1 MGSFRVVGPGRAGQ
15 SMHLALSA
23 AGWSAEPPLRRG
35 DSLQLA
41 AAEVEVLIIA
51 TRDADIARVAAMV
64 QPVHTTTI
72 VHLAGALGTNILA
85 PHPRRV
91 ALHPLVSF
99 PDPEI
104 GARRLRAGAWFATTG
119 TEPGLGAAR
128 ALVHSLGGHTVEVA
142 EDRRSVYHAAACA
155 AANHLVTLLAHVAEL
170 GQAAGVPL
178 EAFLDLS
185 RSSLDNVAD
194 LGPRTALTGP
204 VARRDWPTIL
214 AHLESIP
221 PGERQLYLSMVERT
235 ARLAGTDPVPEAI
248 TAKQRESP
256 S

>member
-1 MGSFRVVGPGRAGQ
+1 MGSFRVIGPGRAGQ
-15 SMHLALSA
+15 SMHLALST
-23 AGWSAEPPLRRG
+23 AGWTAEPPLRRG
-35 DSLQLA
+35 DSLQRA
-41 AAEVEVLIIA
+41 AADVDVLIIA
-51 TRDADIARVAAMV
+51 TRDADIAGVAATV
-64 QPVHTTTI
+64 SPVDTTTV
-72 VHLAGALGTNILA
+72 VHLAGALGTDVLM

-104 GARRLRAGAWFATTG
+104 GASRLRAGAWFATTG
-119 TEPGLGAAR
+119 TESGVSAAR
-128 ALVHSLGGHTVEVA
+128 ALVRSLGGHAVDVA

-170 GQAAGVPL
+170 GHAAGVPL

-194 LGPRTALTGP
+194 LGPRAALTGP
-204 VARRDWPTIL
+204 VARSDWPTIL

-235 ARLAGTDPVPEAI
+235 ARLAGTDPLPEAI
-248 TAKQRESP
+248 TRSQHESP
-256 S
+256 G